1 MNEPMQSPESL
12 APRLTRRRLL
22 TLSLTAAAA
31 SMIRPLNGQAAT
43 QAGTVERVLPNGL
56 LVVAEE
62 RPTTGSVALQ
72 LMAGGG
78 SRDDGDLP
86 GVTLLASRMMYQ
98 GTSRRPS
105 ETDLQ
110 RVAAAVGGSLSRGT
124 STEWSNYSSVMPAR
138 EAELAFDLVSDILLD
153 PLLDPDAL
161 NRQRQIALQELNQ
174 RRANPDILMDDLFLA
189 TLLGSHPASVPVT
202 GTPGSVRLIGMDAIV
217 AQRQRL
223 FRASNLVLAVVGRI
237 HSDAAFELAERYFGA
252 VPAGARNEREVALAE
267 PPEETTV
274 SATGGEQQAQFRI
287 GFLVPGLLDAD
298 RYPLVVL
305 NALMNGS
312 SGRLF
317 RSLRSSRGLAY
328 FAGSAYTTY
337 TDGGAWYATA
347 EVDPSNLDRAIQV
360 TRDEISLTRET
371 LPEATVVAERISQ
384 IAGRQILADETNSAR
399 ATRLATQR
407 TLGTESTDEYVRR
420 IRQVTPADVLR
431 VAQTYLDPDRSVL
444 VVVTP
449 G

>member
-1 MNEPMQSPESL
+1 LL
-12 APRLTRRRLL
+12 A
-22 TLSLTAAAA
+22 LSLSAAAA
-31 SMIRPLNGQAAT
+31 SMIRPAGGWAAM
-43 QAGTVERVLPNGL
+43 QEGTAERVLPNGL

-62 RPTTGSVALQ
+62 RPTTGNVALQ
-72 LMAGGG
+72 LMARAG

-86 GVTLLASRMMYQ
+86 GVTLLTSRMMYQ

-124 STEWSNYSSVMPAR
+124 STEWSSYSSVMPAR
-138 EAELAFDLVSDILLD
+138 EAELAFDLIADIIGD
-153 PLLDPDAL
+153 PLLEPDAFD
-161 NRQRQIALQELNQ
+161 RQRQIALQELGQ
-174 RRANPDILMDDLFLA
+174 RRANPDVLMDDLFLA
-189 TLLGSHPASVPVT
+189 TLLGSHPASVPVV
-202 GTPGSVRLIGMDAIV
+202 GTPGSVRLIGLNAIV
-217 AQRQRL
+217 ERRDRL
-223 FRASNLVLAVVGRI
+223 FGASNLVLAVVGRI
-237 HSDAAFELAERYFGA
+237 HPDEAFALAERYFGSL
-252 VPAGARNEREVALAE
+252 PAGEANAREPAVAE
-267 PPEETTV
+267 PPSEETAV

-287 GFLVPGLLDAD
+287 GFLAPGLLEAD

-317 RSLRSSRGLAY
+317 RSLRSARGLAY
-328 FAGSAYTTY
+328 YAGSAYTTY

-347 EVDPSNLDRAIQV
+347 EVDPSNIDRAIQA
-360 TRDEISLTRET
+360 TRDEIVLARET
-371 LPEATVVAERISQ
+371 LPEASVVVERISQ

-420 IRQVTPADVLR
+420 VRQVTPADVLR
-431 VAQTYLDPDRSVL
+431 VAQTYLDPDRSVV